1 MGRWISGFIVPDD
14 YELYGTEARVEGNK
28 KIVATNNCLWLT
40 NIDHGK
46 RHEPLKLMTMA
57 ENLKYNKT
65 LTKKLKSKF
74 GDDTKYPTYR
84 NYDAIEVPLTEAIPS
99 DYTGIMGVPISF
111 LDKYNPEQYEIIG
124 NSSFLAEPV
133 IINGAKKSGRFY
145 VGDKR
150 LYDRIAIRKKGGV

>member
-57 ENLKYNKT
+57 ENLKYNK
-65 LTKKLKSKF
+65 KL
-74 GDDTKYPTYR
+74 R
-84 NYDAIEVPLTEAIPS
+84 N
-99 DYTGIMGVPISF
+99 
-111 LDKYNPEQYEIIG
+111 
-124 NSSFLAEPV
+124 
-133 IINGAKKSGRFY
+133 
-145 VGDKR
+145 
-150 LYDRIAIRKKGGV
+150 RITST